1 MDQEDFVTAVR
12 QWLSFDTEL
21 NLLQKQAK
29 ELRTQKK
36 ELGMLVMQEMEK
48 QNLTLLDTGSTHLRI
63 AKSNKKQPL
72 TRKFVEAQ
80 LAQLFGQGTE
90 AYKAA
95 EDSLIK
101 NRPVKEH
108 KELKAKITKQ

>member
-1 MDQEDFVTAVR
+1 MNQEDFVSAVR
-12 QWLSFDTEL
+12 QWLSFDAEL
-21 NLLQKQAK
+21 AKLQKQAK
-29 ELRTQKK
+29 DLRAQKK
-36 ELGMLVMQEMEK
+36 ELGTLVMQEMEN
-48 QNLTLLDTGSTHLRI
+48 QNLTLLDTGSSHLRI
-63 AKSNKKQPL
+63 SKSNRKQPL

-80 LAQLFGQGTE
+80 LAQLFGQNTE

-95 EDSLIK
+95 EESLIT